1 MSSFSH
7 IFFLSRSD
15 IISSLSSV
23 LLRHLPLSLH
33 CYKII
38 HQILNPIKFLSS
50 SFHTH
55 IFAQM
60 CIYLHI
66 FAACFKNF
74 KCFFFF
80 CKLQTLKMAANSET
94 DIATLCFLV
103 FIGRSLHTAA
113 IIRQIRQKLQ
123 LHIHG
128 DYFPFQS
135 VNCTYMEIIFHFKVS
150 TAHT

>member
-50 SFHTH
+50 SFHTYICTDLH
-55 IFAQM
+55 IIAQI

-66 FAACFKNF
+66 FAACFESYLNF
-74 KCFFFF
+74 KCFFF

-123 LHIHG
+123 LHING
-128 DYFPFQS
+128 DYFPF
-135 VNCTYMEIIFHFKVS
+135 YIPG
-150 TAHT
+150 

>member
-38 HQILNPIKFLSS
+38 HQIINPIKFLSS
-50 SFHTH
+50 SH

-66 FAACFKNF
+66 FAACLKSFR
-74 KCFFFF
+74 CF

-135 VNCTYMEIIFHFKVS
+135 VNCTWWRLFPISHFRVEMTS
-150 TAHT
+150 LS